1 MSWHAIDSVD
11 EALDATR
18 SFLSPLNL
26 RAWLKLALIT
36 IFVGVGG
43 GSGTGLLNFTSTFSS
58 EPGTD
63 TGTGPGGEMSPG
75 PGEPIPGESI
85 PTESLPTDLGELL
98 AMPELW
104 VILAVA
110 AGLLVIGL
118 AFGLLGETL
127 RFVFYESLQTG
138 SVVLIEPAKRR
149 FGQALRLFGFKL
161 GIQLLAVLPIAAVG
175 VAAWAVGFDLGLS
188 GGALIAV
195 ALVAALAGLV
205 LVIVYLAVLRI
216 TDEFVVPTMV
226 ITDGGVLEG
235 WRRVWPVIR
244 SQLGQ
249 FGVYLVAHFLL
260 LLAIGIGQSIVA
272 LLIYGIVIVI
282 GAVIGLIVVFGVF
295 GGLGAAAASQV
306 GVAVLILLAVLTLLV
321 GFLLM
326 LPVQV
331 VVLTYVKSYEVS
343 VLAAADEELRLL
355 PADDDVDPAG
365 SGPVVG

>member
-11 EALDATR
+11 DALDATR
-18 SFLSPLNL
+18 SFLSPLDL
-26 RAWLKLALIT
+26 RAWLKLALIA

-43 GSGTGLLNFTSTFSS
+43 GSGTGLLNLTSTFSS

-63 TGTGPGGEMSPG
+63 TGTGPGSG
-75 PGEPIPGESI
+75 PGAGMGEPAPGDAV
-85 PTESLPTDLGELL
+85 PTESIPTDLGELL

-104 VILAVA
+104 IILAIA
-110 AGLLVIGL
+110 AGLLIVAL
-118 AFGLLGETL
+118 VFGLLGETL
-127 RFVFYESLQTG
+127 RFVFYEALRTG
-138 SVVLIEPAKRR
+138 SVSLIEPAKRR

-161 GIQLLAVLPIAAVG
+161 GLQVLAVLPIAAVAIG
-175 VAAWAVGFDLGLS
+175 AWAVGFDVGLS
-188 GGALIAV
+188 GGALIAA

-205 LVIVYLAVLRI
+205 LVIAYMAVLRI
-216 TDEFVVPTMV
+216 TNEFVVPTMV

-244 SQLGQ
+244 GQLGQ

-272 LLIYGIVIVI
+272 LLVYGIVIVI
-282 GAVIGLIVVFGVF
+282 GAVVGLVVVFGVF
-295 GGLGAAAASQV
+295 GGLGAAAASTV
-306 GVAVLILLAVLTLLV
+306 GVAVLVLLAVLTLLV

-355 PADDDVDPAG
+355 PADDTDPTQ
-365 SGPVVG
+365 SDPVVG